1 MEQDRH
7 SPNVPEQQRDGQWEA
22 RDGAGRDQPSAPER
36 RSGEGTTQEGAPR
49 EGAPREGAT
58 QGGTPSEGATQ
69 EGAPREGA
77 TRDYQERLRD
87 LDRAGTID
95 EPSDRRAG
103 GAGRDAAE
111 GRDEG
116 ESREEGE
123 SRDEGD
129 ARSVRDLLRERG
141 VRKQHGIALGLAAS
155 SIGMLAATRA
165 GGPGGAGGDVAEVA
179 LADAF
184 MPPEQV
190 TEEKGVTWDLHVSEH
205 ERIDFFVEFLMG
217 RNYDKTRTWLERIG
231 KYGPMIQ
238 NELSERGMPQDL
250 LYLAMI
256 ESGLNPTAYS
266 KAHASGM
273 WQFISETGQR
283 YGLEVSRYVDERRD
297 PVKSTAAGLTYLQ
310 EMYERFDSWYLSSA
324 GYNTGENR
332 VGRLM
337 RERTGSERGTDEGY
351 WDIWDRLPRETRD
364 YVPLMIAMG
373 HIAKEP
379 AKYGFHDL
387 QYEAPLTF
395 EEVVVPGGTRMADV
409 ARAAGVSTA
418 VIEDLNP
425 HYLRG
430 QTPPNR
436 SMAVRVPVGQQQQVA
451 MALSGQPVAA
461 PVFGE

>member
-1 MEQDRH
+1 M
-7 SPNVPEQQRDGQWEA
+7 QQRDDQNQHNSSNGHQSRGQEPGAANDLEA
-22 RDGAGRDQPSAPER
+22 RDGAGQGQPSAPER
-36 RSGEGTTQEGAPR
+36 RAGSQGVSRDFGERMVE
-49 EGAPREGAT
+49 
-58 QGGTPSEGATQ
+58 
-69 EGAPREGA
+69 
-77 TRDYQERLRD
+77 
-87 LDRAGTID
+87 LDRAGTVD

-103 GAGRDAAE
+103 GDGQGTRDGAGEDVADNGG
-111 GRDEG
+111 GRG
-116 ESREEGE
+116 HMQRLKG
-123 SRDEGD
+123 RT
-129 ARSVRDLLRERG
+129 G
-141 VRKQHGIALGLAAS
+141 VMTLGLAAS
-155 SIGMLAATRA
+155 SLALLAGTR
-165 GGPGGAGGDVAEVA
+165 GGPGGAGGAEVA
-179 LADAF
+179 LADVAEGF
-184 MPPEQV
+184 KPPEQV
-190 TEEKGVTWDLHVSEH
+190 TAEEGVKWDLHVSEH

-217 RNYDKTRTWLERIG
+217 RNYDKTRSWIERIG

-238 NELSERGMPQDL
+238 NELRERGMPEDL

-273 WQFISETGQR
+273 WQFIEETGKR

-310 EMYERFDSWYLSSA
+310 QMHDRFDSWYLSSA

-337 RERTGSERGTDEGY
+337 RERTGSERGSDEGY

-379 AKYGFHDL
+379 AKYGFHNL
-387 QYEAPLTF
+387 QYEEPLAY
-395 EEVVVPGGTRMADV
+395 EEVVVPGATQLADV
-409 ARAAGVSTA
+409 ARAAGVELA

-436 SMAVRVPVGQQQQVA
+436 RMAVRVPVGQQAQVA
-451 MALSGQPVAA
+451 TALDGQAIANGAA
-461 PVFGE
+461 LAE

>member
-1 MEQDRH
+1 MEQHRH
-7 SPNVPEQQRDGQWEA
+7 SPQHAGHTDPDSERRDGPTPPEA
-22 RDGAGRDQPSAPER
+22 RDGAGQGQPSAPER
-36 RSGEGTTQEGAPR
+36 RSG
-49 EGAPREGAT
+49 
-58 QGGTPSEGATQ
+58 S
-69 EGAPREGA
+69 EGA
-77 TRDYQERLRD
+77 TRDHHERVRE
-87 LDRAGTID
+87 LDRAGTVD
-95 EPSDRRAG
+95 EPRDRKAG
-103 GAGRDAAE
+103 GEKATEDDGT
-111 GRDEG
+111 G
-116 ESREEGE
+116 
-123 SRDEGD
+123 
-129 ARSVRDLLRERG
+129 LRGMLRQSG
-141 VRKQHGIALGLAAS
+141 VTRRHGVALGLAAS
-155 SIGMLAATRA
+155 SLALLAGTR
-165 GGPGGAGGDVAEVA
+165 GGGTGSGGDGGEVA
-179 LADAF
+179 ASDAF
-184 MPPEQV
+184 LPPEQV

-217 RNYDKTRTWLERIG
+217 RNYDKTRSWLERIG

-238 NELSERGMPQDL
+238 NELRERGMPEDL

-310 EMYERFDSWYLSSA
+310 QMHDRFGSWYLSAA

-337 RERTGSERGTDEGY
+337 RERTGSERGSDEGY

-387 QYEAPLTF
+387 QYEEPLAF
-395 EEVVVPGGTRMADV
+395 EEVVVPGGTSLADV
-409 ARAAGVSTA
+409 ARIAGVGTG
-418 VIEDLNP
+418 VVEDLNP
-425 HYLRG
+425 HFLRG
-430 QTPPNR
+430 QTPPDR
-436 SMAVRVPVGQQQQVA
+436 RMAVRVPVGQQQQVA
-451 MALSGQPVAA
+451 AALN
-461 PVFGE
+461 GEAVLAGAFAE

>member
-1 MEQDRH
+1 MK
-7 SPNVPEQQRDGQWEA
+7 QRDDDRQLNDSNSHDSMDA
-22 RDGAGRDQPSAPER
+22 RDGAGRGQPSAPER
-36 RSGEGTTQEGAPR
+36 REGR
-49 EGAPREGAT
+49 
-58 QGGTPSEGATQ
+58 QGGT
-69 EGAPREGA
+69 
-77 TRDYQERLRD
+77 RDMGERMTE
-87 LDRAGTID
+87 LDEAGTV
-95 EPSDRRAG
+95 EEARDRRAG
-103 GAGRDAAE
+103 GEAAGTRDGVGGGADE
-111 GRDEG
+111 GRDVEG
-116 ESREEGE
+116 AAAGGVQR
-123 SRDEGD
+123 
-129 ARSVRDLLRERG
+129 RSATQILKG
-141 VRKQHGIALGLAAS
+141 NALTVGLAAS
-155 SIGMLAATRA
+155 SLALLAGARA
-165 GGPGGAGGDVAEVA
+165 GGPAGGPEEAVDVA
-179 LADAF
+179 LADF
-184 MPPEQV
+184 KPPEQV
-190 TEEKGVTWDLHVSEH
+190 TAEEGVKWDLHVSEH

-217 RNYDKTRTWLERIG
+217 RNYDKTRVWLERIG

-238 NELSERGMPQDL
+238 NELRERGMPEDL

-256 ESGLNPTAYS
+256 ESGLDPTAYS

-273 WQFISETGQR
+273 WQFIAETGQR
-283 YGLEVSRYVDERRD
+283 YGLEVSRYLDERRD

-310 EMYERFDSWYLSSA
+310 QMYDRFDSWYLSSA

-387 QYEAPLTF
+387 QYMAPLAY

-409 ARAAGVSTA
+409 ASAAGVGTD

-436 SMAVRVPVGQQQQVA
+436 RMSVRVPVGQQAQVA
-451 MALSGQPVAA
+451 TALNGQPVNVGTSLA
-461 PVFGE
+461 E